1 MIDILK
7 AKIRDIPDFPQPGIL
22 FKDIT
27 PLLGD
32 AKAFGTAIDMLSQR
46 YRGKHIDYVVGVEAR
61 GLVIGAAL
69 ANAIGSGF
77 IMVRKPGKLPA
88 ETLQATYELEYGTD
102 ALEIHIDAMNPG
114 SQVVIVDDVLATGGT
129 MTAVTEL
136 VVTLKA
142 EIIEV
147 AFLIE
152 LAFLDGR
159 SKLKNHSLF
168 SLIQYS

>member
-1 MIDILK
+1 MMIKMLK
-7 AKIRDIPDFPQPGIL
+7 AKIRDIPDFPQPGII

-32 AKAFGTAIDMLSQR
+32 GKAFSTAIDLLRQR
-46 YRGKHIDYVVGVEAR
+46 YSNQRVDYVVGVEAR

-69 ANAIGSGF
+69 ANALSTGF

-102 ALEIHIDAMNPG
+102 SLEIHLDAMTPG

-129 MTAVTEL
+129 MAAVTEL
-136 VVTLKA
+136 VAMLKVN
-142 EIIEV
+142 IIEV

-152 LAFLDGR
+152 LSFLNGR
-159 SKLKNHSLF
+159 SRLQNHPLY
-168 SLIQYS
+168 SLIQY

>member
-1 MIDILK
+1 MMIDMLK
-7 AKIRDIPDFPQPGIL
+7 AKIRDIPDFPQPGIV

-32 AKAFGTAIDMLSQR
+32 ATAFSTAIGMLKQR
-46 YRGKHIDYVVGVEAR
+46 YGGQHVDYVVGVEAR

-69 ANAIGSGF
+69 ANALGTGF

-88 ETLQATYELEYGTD
+88 ETLQATYQLEYGTD
-102 ALEIHIDAMNPG
+102 ALEIHLDAMTPG
-114 SQVVIVDDVLATGGT
+114 ARVVVVDDVLATGGT

-136 VVTLKA
+136 VSTLKA

-152 LAFLDGR
+152 LAFLNGR
-159 SKLKNHSLF
+159 SRLQNHSLF
-168 SLIQYS
+168 SLIQY

>member
-1 MIDILK
+1 MIDLLK

-32 AKAFGTAIDMLSQR
+32 AKAFGAAIELLSQR
-46 YRGKHIDYVVGVEAR
+46 YHGKQIDYVVGVEAR

-69 ANAIGSGF
+69 AQALGSGF

-88 ETLQATYELEYGTD
+88 ETLQATYQLEYGTD
-102 ALEIHIDAMNPG
+102 SLEIHLDAMTPG

-136 VVTLKA
+136 VATLKA
-142 EIIEV
+142 DIIEL

-152 LAFLDGR
+152 LSFLNGR
-159 SKLKNHSLF
+159 SKLQDHSLF

>member
-1 MIDILK
+1 MMIEMLK
-7 AKIRDIPDFPQPGIL
+7 AKIRDIPDFPQPGIV

-32 AKAFGTAIDMLSQR
+32 AKAFGAAIERLRQR
-46 YRGKHIDYVVGVEAR
+46 YSGQHVDYVVGVEAR

-69 ANAIGSGF
+69 ANALGTGF

-88 ETLQATYELEYGTD
+88 ETLQATYQLEYGTD
-102 ALEIHIDAMNPG
+102 SLEIHLDAMSPG

-136 VVTLKA
+136 VATLKA
-142 EIIEV
+142 EIIEL

-152 LAFLDGR
+152 LSFLNGR
-159 SKLKNHSLF
+159 SKLTNHSLY
-168 SLIQYS
+168 SLIQY

>member
-7 AKIRDIPDFPQPGIL
+7 AKIRDIPDFPQSGIL

-32 AKAFGTAIDMLSQR
+32 AKAFGAAIEMLSQR
-46 YRGKHIDYVVGVEAR
+46 YHGKHVDYVVGVEAR

-88 ETLQATYELEYGTD
+88 ETLQATYQLEYGTD
-102 ALEIHIDAMNPG
+102 ALEIHLDAMTPG

-136 VVTLKA
+136 VATLKA
-142 EIIEV
+142 DIIEV

-152 LAFLDGR
+152 LAFLNGR
-159 SKLKNHSLF
+159 SKLQDHSLF

>member
-1 MIDILK
+1 MIDMLK
-7 AKIRDIPDFPQPGIL
+7 AKIRDIHDFPQPGIV

-32 AKAFGTAIDMLSQR
+32 GKAFGAAIDMFCQR
-46 YRGKHIDYVVGVEAR
+46 YRDKHIDYVVGVEAR

-69 ANAIGSGF
+69 AQALGSGF

-88 ETLQATYELEYGTD
+88 ETLQATYQLEYGTD
-102 ALEIHIDAMNPG
+102 SLEIHIDAMTPG

-136 VVTLKA
+136 VATLKA
-142 EIIEV
+142 DIVEV

-159 SKLKNHSLF
+159 SKLKDHSLF

>member
-1 MIDILK
+1 MMIKMLK
-7 AKIRDIPDFPQPGIL
+7 AKIRDIPDFPQPGIV

-32 AKAFGTAIDMLSQR
+32 GKAFSTAIDLLRQR
-46 YRGKHIDYVVGVEAR
+46 YSNQRVNYVVGVEAR

-69 ANAIGSGF
+69 ANALSTGF

-102 ALEIHIDAMNPG
+102 ALEIHLDAMTPG

-129 MTAVTEL
+129 MAAVTEL
-136 VVTLKA
+136 VTTLKVN
-142 EIIEV
+142 IIEI

-152 LAFLDGR
+152 LSFLNGR
-159 SKLKNHSLF
+159 SRLQNHSLY
-168 SLIQYS
+168 SLIQY

>member
-1 MIDILK
+1 MIEMLK
-7 AKIRDIPDFPQPGIL
+7 AKIRDIHDFPQPGIV

-32 AKAFGTAIDMLSQR
+32 AKAFSAVIEVLRQR
-46 YRGKHIDYVVGVEAR
+46 YSGKHVDYVVGVEAR

-69 ANAIGSGF
+69 AHALGTGF

-88 ETLQATYELEYGTD
+88 ETLQATYELEYGSD
-102 ALEIHIDAMNPG
+102 SLEIHLDAMTPG
-114 SQVVIVDDVLATGGT
+114 SQVVVVDDVLATGGT

-136 VVTLKA
+136 VGSLNA

-152 LAFLDGR
+152 LSFLNGR
-159 SKLKNHSLF
+159 SLLKNHSLY
-168 SLIQYS
+168 SLIQY

>member
-1 MIDILK
+1 MMIEMLK

-32 AKAFGTAIDMLSQR
+32 AKAFGAAIEMFKQR
-46 YRGKHIDYVVGVEAR
+46 YRDRHVDYVVGVEAR

-69 ANAIGSGF
+69 ANALGTGF

-88 ETLQATYELEYGTD
+88 ETLQATYELEYGSD
-102 ALEIHIDAMNPG
+102 SLEIHLDAMKPG

-136 VVTLKA
+136 VATLKA
-142 EIIEV
+142 DIIEV

-152 LAFLDGR
+152 LSFLNGR
-159 SKLKNHSLF
+159 SRLDNHALY
-168 SLIQYS
+168 SLIQY

>member
-1 MIDILK
+1 MIELLK
-7 AKIRDIPDFPQPGIL
+7 AKIRDIPDFPQPGIV

-32 AKAFGTAIDMLSQR
+32 AKAFGTAIDLLRQR
-46 YRGKHIDYVVGVEAR
+46 YHGRHVDYVVGVEAR

-69 ANAIGSGF
+69 ANALGTGF

-88 ETLQATYELEYGTD
+88 ETVQATYQLEYGTD
-102 ALEIHIDAMNPG
+102 SLEIHLDAMKPG

-129 MTAVTEL
+129 MTAVTDL
-136 VVTLKA
+136 VSTLKA
-142 EIIEV
+142 DIVEV

-152 LAFLDGR
+152 LLFLEGR
-159 SKLKNHSLF
+159 SRLANHSLF
-168 SLIQYS
+168 SLIQY

>member
-32 AKAFGTAIDMLSQR
+32 AKAFGTAIDMFCQR
-46 YRGKHIDYVVGVEAR
+46 YRDKQIDYVVGVEAR

-69 ANAIGSGF
+69 AQALGSGF

-88 ETLQATYELEYGTD
+88 ETLQATYQLEYGTD
-102 ALEIHIDAMNPG
+102 SLEIHMDAMTPG

-136 VVTLKA
+136 VATLRA

-159 SKLKNHSLF
+159 SKLKDHSLF

>member
-1 MIDILK
+1 MMIKMLK
-7 AKIRDIPDFPQPGIL
+7 AKIRDIPDFPQPGIV

-32 AKAFGTAIDMLSQR
+32 GKAFSTAIDLLRQR
-46 YRGKHIDYVVGVEAR
+46 YTLQRVDYVVGVEAR

-69 ANAIGSGF
+69 ANALSTGF

-102 ALEIHIDAMNPG
+102 ALEIHLDAMTPG

-129 MTAVTEL
+129 MAAVTEL
-136 VVTLKA
+136 VATLKVN
-142 EIIEV
+142 IIEA

-152 LAFLDGR
+152 LSFLNGR
-159 SKLKNHSLF
+159 SRLQNHSLY
-168 SLIQYS
+168 SLIQY

>member
-1 MIDILK
+1 MTIEMMR
-7 AKIRDIPDFPQPGIL
+7 AKIRDIPDFPQPGIV

-32 AKAFGTAIDMLSQR
+32 AKAFGAAIEMFRQR
-46 YRGKHIDYVVGVEAR
+46 YGSEHVDYVVGVEAR

-69 ANAIGSGF
+69 ANALGTGF

-102 ALEIHIDAMNPG
+102 ALEIHLDAMTPG
-114 SQVVIVDDVLATGGT
+114 SRVVIIDDVLATGGT

-136 VVTLKA
+136 VATLKA
-142 EIIEV
+142 DIIEV

-152 LAFLDGR
+152 LLFLDGR
-159 SKLKNHSLF
+159 SQLTNHSLY
-168 SLIQYS
+168 SLIQY